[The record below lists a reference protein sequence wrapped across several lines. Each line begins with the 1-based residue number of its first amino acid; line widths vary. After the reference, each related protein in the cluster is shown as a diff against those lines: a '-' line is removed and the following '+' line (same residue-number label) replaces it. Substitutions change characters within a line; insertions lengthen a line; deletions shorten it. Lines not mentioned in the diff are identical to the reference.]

1 MKKKEFTFIGMTMEV
16 VSILYGIILVSWGL
30 VITSI
35 SGSQS
40 VTSLIPTFL
49 GLPIL
54 IMATS
59 AIIIPRLKKIFMHL
73 IVVIGFIIFLG
84 GLDLLRNLVGESGFF
99 ENSLASLSKL
109 MMLITGFIFSTLCI
123 RSFIFIRNNRGN

>member
-30 VITSI
+30 VITFI

-54 IMATS
+54 IMAAS

-73 IVVIGFIIFLG
+73 IVLIGLLIFIG
-84 GLDLLRNLVGESGFF
+84 GLDLLRNLVGDIGPF
-99 ENSLASLSKL
+99 ENSWASLSKL
-109 MMLITGFIFSTLCI
+109 MMLITGFIFSTLCV
-123 RSFIFIRNNRGN
+123 RSFIFIRKNRGI

>member
-30 VITSI
+30 VITFI

-54 IMATS
+54 IMAAS

-73 IVVIGFIIFLG
+73 IVLIGLLIFIG
-84 GLDLLRNLVGESGFF
+84 GLDLLRNLVGDIGPF
-99 ENSLASLSKL
+99 ENLSL
-109 MMLITGFIFSTLCI
+109 IHI
-123 RSFIFIRNNRGN
+123 